1 MMEKED
7 KMYKLPNLPY
17 LYQDLEPYI
26 DTHTMALHHEKHEQN
41 YLNNLNKLL
50 NKNNYNYTYKL
61 EELIYH
67 LNEFLPTSREEIL
80 FNLGGVL
87 NHELYWKSMNPYH
100 QNKPEGK
107 LKEKIDRTFG
117 SYKNFWE
124 AIKEKGLNLK
134 GSGYVFLIFKDN
146 ELDIINTK
154 NQDTPLSFGYIPLF
168 NIDLWEHAYYINYE
182 NYKEKYLDN
191 FEKIADFTYANE
203 VYNRLTSAI

>member
-1 MMEKED
+1 
-7 KMYKLPNLPY
+7 MYKLPNLPY

-26 DTHTMALHHEKHEQN
+26 DTHTMALHHEKHEHN
-41 YLNNLNKLL
+41 YLSNLNKSL

-87 NHELYWKSMNPYH
+87 NHELYWRSMKPYH
-100 QNKPEGK
+100 QNKPKGK

-124 AIKEKGLNLK
+124 AIKQNGLNLK
-134 GSGYVFLIFKDN
+134 GSGYVFLVFKDN

-182 NYKEKYLDN
+182 NDKEKYLDN